1 MEKYRKMKIQVWW
14 NYNYETGGKVYESES
29 EDDFNKP
36 ERNPDGT
43 IMTAK

>member
-1 MEKYRKMKIQVWW
+1 M
-14 NYNYETGGKVYESES
+14 ETGGKVFESES
-29 EDDFNKP
+29 EDGYGKP